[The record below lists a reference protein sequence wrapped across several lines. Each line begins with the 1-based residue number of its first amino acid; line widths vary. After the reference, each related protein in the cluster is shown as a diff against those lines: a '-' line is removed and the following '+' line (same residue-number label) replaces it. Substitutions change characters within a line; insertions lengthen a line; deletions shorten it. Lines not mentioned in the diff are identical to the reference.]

1 MAVEIK
7 FCGLTRADDARLAMS
22 LGAAYLGFILAPSP
36 RQLTVEQGAAL
47 LASLD
52 AEAWARPD
60 RPVRRVGVV
69 AGADVRA
76 IVHAIDALGLD
87 VVQLHGAEDDRLV
100 PSLREATHAR
110 LWSVV
115 HVGEHGV
122 DEKRL
127 TSAARADGVV
137 LDAKVDG
144 LLGGTGRSF
153 DWARVARAVDPLRGV
168 RPIILAG
175 GLRPDNVAR
184 AIALFAPD
192 VVDVSSGVESSPGCK
207 DPARMRAFADA
218 VHGAG
223 RR

>member
-1 MAVEIK
+1 MGVEIK
-7 FCGLTRADDARLAMS
+7 FCGLTRADDARVALS

-36 RQLTVEQGAAL
+36 RRLTLEQGAAL
-47 LASLD
+47 IASLD
-52 AEAWARPD
+52 AGATAPPAR
-60 RPVRRVGVV
+60 RARRVGVV
-69 AGADVRA
+69 AGADVRS
-76 IVHAIDALGLD
+76 IVQAVDTLGLD
-87 VVQLHGAEDDRLV
+87 VVQLHGVDDERLV
-100 PSLREATHAR
+100 PALRAATRAQ

-115 HVGEHGV
+115 HVGADGV

-144 LLGGTGRSF
+144 VLGGTGRAF
-153 DWARVARAVDPLRGV
+153 DWARVARAVDPFRGG

-192 VVDVSSGVESSPGCK
+192 VVDVSSGVEAAPGCK

-223 RR
+223 GR